1 MSIALEISLFG
12 AALLL
17 FIVDT
22 VILYSPKLQRFVE
35 SRKPLNF
42 LFTLSAFIIVLLG
55 LAEFV
60 LDLSETGTSALAK
73 MATALT
79 PFIIILF
86 VFRKKVFA
94 WPKAVKWGAVILI
107 NIIFCII
114 LLTDKGAL

>member
-1 MSIALEISLFG
+1 MSIALEISLFSV
-12 AALLL
+12 ALLL

-22 VILYSPKLQRFVE
+22 VILYSPKLQQFVE
-35 SRKPLNF
+35 SRKPLNV
-42 LFTLSAFIIVLLG
+42 LFTLSVLIVALLG

-73 MATALT
+73 MAAVLT

-86 VFRKKVFA
+86 VFRKKVFS
-94 WPKAVKWGAVILI
+94 WPKAVKWGAVVAI
-107 NIIFCII
+107 NIIFTII